1 MSDSLSDKGTGKWA
15 PHLLVVFLKELV
27 SSRVKVNA
35 LSQCIVQA
43 ARPQTAVLPVPLSV
57 TVSIDNVCGS
67 SELIIESAR
76 LGLCVSYDELL
87 QFKQSV
93 IVTRDACD
101 KNSQSAVGAPHMPS
115 YDVSEQMQT
124 PQFTQFIADNVD
136 HDIRTIDGR
145 GRSMAWASSVQQ
157 HMTIVTNPCY
167 TQTDC
172 KFRGYRDDSRHPL
185 LHRIAE

>member
-1 MSDSLSDKGTGKWA
+1 MCSKEEEESERIVRLAGKLIAAGIRDLYAGTDVYPSAENVSDSLSDKGTGKWA

-87 QFKQSV
+87 RFKQSV
-93 IVTRDACD
+93 IVTRD
-101 KNSQSAVGAPHMPS
+101 
-115 YDVSEQMQT
+115 
-124 PQFTQFIADNVD
+124 NV
-136 HDIRTIDGR
+136 IRTVSLLLVLHICPVMMSVNR
-145 GRSMAWASSVQQ
+145 CRHHSLHSSLQI
-157 HMTIVTNPCY
+157 M
-167 TQTDC
+167 
-172 KFRGYRDDSRHPL
+172 
-185 LHRIAE
+185 